1 MSDIGTMEQTSDL
14 LKLQSNPQ
22 SIAQIEPYVNY
33 VMQQHDICQSVYG
46 NILIALTE
54 AVTNAI
60 VHGNKED
67 GSKVVTVNIKGCEDK
82 KVVFQVIDQGTG
94 FDHDSLP
101 DPTAPENL
109 LKLGGR
115 GVFLIKQLADSVTF
129 CDEGRCVEILF
140 KY

>member
-1 MSDIGTMEQTSDL
+1 MTESHTMASDQLE
-14 LKLQSNPQ
+14 LQSDPRN
-22 SIAQIEPYVNY
+22 IAHIEPYVNQI
-33 VMQQHDICQSVYG
+33 MEEHNICQSVYG

-67 GSKVVTVNIKGCEDK
+67 GSKTVTVNIKDCEDK
-82 KVVFQVIDQGTG
+82 KIVFQVTDQGAG
-94 FDHDSLP
+94 FNPDDLP
-101 DPTAPENL
+101 DPTAPDNIM
-109 LKLGGR
+109 KLGGR
-115 GVFLIKQLADSVTF
+115 GVFLIQQLADSVTF